1 VSEPVSDARM
11 FDAALTVLAQLGY
24 AGATTRRIAAAAGV
38 NEATLFR
45 RFGDKRQL
53 MLAAIHADISQ
64 LAGAGITPS
73 GDLEADLIRVV
84 EYYSNIYRHRDG
96 LVGTLLL
103 EGARDPEVAALI
115 KEPLGSL
122 SRLGELFAS
131 YQQSGQMLEEPTDFA
146 VQALLAPLLVIS
158 VLRRVTASELPYPDA
173 RTVVR
178 RFMGG
183 RVPGGPVGAQDQAP
197 PVSGNRTGR
206 DSVATRKG

>member
-11 FDAALTVLAQLGY
+11 FDAALTVLAQQGY
-24 AGATTRRIAAAAGV
+24 AGATTRKIATAAGV

-53 MLAAIHADISQ
+53 ILAAIHADISALSQ
-64 LAGAGITPS
+64 GGITPS
-73 GDLEADLIRVV
+73 GDLETDLIQVV
-84 EYYSNIYRHRDG
+84 EYYANIYQHRDG

-103 EGARDPEVAALI
+103 EGARNPEVAALI

-122 SRLGELFAS
+122 SRIAEVFAG

-146 VQALLAPLLVIS
+146 VQALLAPLLMIS
-158 VLRRVTASELPYPDA
+158 VLRRVTASETPYPDA

-178 RFMGG
+178 RFLSG
-183 RVPGGPVGAQDQAP
+183 RVPGCPGGSQD
-197 PVSGNRTGR
+197 
-206 DSVATRKG
+206 